1 MGLFDFFKKK
11 NTGIMSQMASKPFK
25 EGQSPMTNEQ
35 FLETL
40 REVGNAQANGPLKK
54 RITSEPGAYHHDTM
68 LMGPIEIE
76 PERLIS
82 IVTSAYNRGRMDVR
96 DRNDGVDRGN
106 NLENVLKDT
115 MKEIGA
121 IDSE

>member
-1 MGLFDFFKKK
+1 MGLFNFFKRTDGLEPSKDT
-11 NTGIMSQMASKPFK
+11 NASWGK
-25 EGQSPMTNEQ
+25 
-35 FLETL
+35 
-40 REVGNAQANGPLKK
+40 NAQANGPLKK
-54 RITSEPGAYHHDTM
+54 HITSEPGAYHHDT
-68 LMGPIEIE
+68 LFIGPVWRIDLDREQVV
-76 PERLIS
+76 S
-82 IVTSAYNRGRMDVR
+82 IVTKAYQRGRMDVR

>member
-1 MGLFDFFKKK
+1 MGLFDFFKTNKD
-11 NTGIMSQMASKPFK
+11 TGSGGDAKTPWGAQ
-25 EGQSPMTNEQ
+25 
-35 FLETL
+35 
-40 REVGNAQANGPLKK
+40 GNGSQANGPLKK
-54 RITSEPGAYHHDTM
+54 SVTPEPGAYHHDTM
-68 LMGPIEIE
+68 FTGSTERIDIET
-76 PERLIS
+76 ERLIS
-82 IVTSAYNRGRMDVR
+82 IITSAYQRGRMDVR